1 MKATVN
7 IIKDIVNSLVATVV
21 IDLADNNGNGTFTI
35 YSENTYW
42 ISKSDTITIGVDDY
56 FVNEISQNVSFTI
69 TPTGTGVLPAVTNFS
84 LPVPTYIHG
93 TLKMSKNEVNA
104 IKNKMGLVPFVYLY
118 EVLRDKKNT
127 NESSAIDRETT
138 LRIFF
143 LNSSS
148 FKDMLTEDVYAEIL
162 NPLQTMFDLFIS
174 KIKSSKYFTE
184 NMDYENIPLVNFSE
198 EGNQQK
204 SIFDC
209 NLSGIELR
217 LSAEIRKDL
226 GCGDYTPPAS
236 CLPVTITD
244 GLEIIEIA
252 SGGVYSCL
260 NIPMPCAEASYIVKY
275 LNGTLIESGTI
286 PSGGSKIIIIT
297 NPIVC
302 SDATYTILDE
312 DLNVLYTGSIV
323 SGGDLQQTI
332 LNAVVQNSDLSY
344 DTTVPAQG
352 ILPLPNVRIK
362 KSDGISSIA
371 VIPSV
376 QNYNVADSVVSNTDL
391 SYSANV
397 MATDSLVLPDTTYN
411 INLDGVLNQ
420 TFAIPTLKN
429 ETINISL

>member
-1 MKATVN
+1 MRY
-7 IIKDIVNSLVATVV
+7 IFEGKDITNRNIHL
-21 IDLADNNGNGTFTI
+21 
-35 YSENTYW
+35 
-42 ISKSDTITIGVDDY
+42 SDERWHHIAEEHPEVTPY
-56 FVNEISQNVSFTI
+56 FVEFGDILKHPIKVVS
-69 TPTGTGVLPAVTNFS
+69 
-84 LPVPTYIHG
+84 YI
-93 TLKMSKNEVNA
+93 
-104 IKNKMGLVPFVYLY
+104 
-118 EVLRDKKNT
+118 
-127 NESSAIDRETT
+127 
-138 LRIFF
+138 
-143 LNSSS
+143 
-148 FKDMLTEDVYAEIL
+148 ED
-162 NPLQTMFDLFIS
+162 
-174 KIKSSKYFTE
+174 
-184 NMDYENIPLVNFSE
+184 PLVRYFYRYYK
-198 EGNQQK
+198 QR
-204 SIFDC
+204 I
-209 NLSGIELR
+209 
-217 LSAEIRKDL
+217 SAAKYL
-226 GCGDYTPPAS
+226 M
-236 CLPVTITD
+236 L
-244 GLEIIEIA
+244 
-252 SGGVYSCL
+252 
-260 NIPMPCAEASYIVKY
+260 IVKY